1 MRKRPMARYWADI
14 EAEELARKEKEERKE
29 GLYFLASM
37 ILLPIVGY
45 MGIVIAFAADCG
57 TF

>member
-1 MRKRPMARYWADI
+1 MRKPMARYWADI
-14 EAEELARKEKEERKE
+14 EAEEKRQKEKEERKE
-29 GLYFLASM
+29 ALYLLASL
-37 ILLPIVGY
+37 ILFPIVGY

>member
-1 MRKRPMARYWADI
+1 MAKERKRNRYWHEI
-14 EAEELARKEKEERKE
+14 EAEKQKEERRE
-29 GLYFLASM
+29 ALYLLASM
-37 ILLPIVGY
+37 ILFPIVGY